1 MAARKFFSSALTG
14 TSAELDLPHNSS
26 TPPLTGILLSTSSS
40 LAVDTGSYYDTSE
53 DSLRD
58 DGPGGHSTLNT
69 RDGGSVCDTDTFLSI
84 FLSK

>member
-1 MAARKFFSSALTG
+1 MAARKFFSNALTG
-14 TSAELDLPHNSS
+14 TSAKLDLPHNSS

-58 DGPGGHSTLNT
+58 DGPGGDSTLNT
-69 RDGGSVCDTDTFLSI
+69 RGGDSVCDTDTFLSI
-84 FLSK
+84 FLYK